1 MAWIEQSYGIT
12 SREELHRRA
21 PDEETA
27 RWLLEALVWQKGRLC
42 PFCRCTKTR
51 GVRGPRPGLY
61 ACGSCTIRFTDAVGR
76 DMRRTK
82 VRGIMEVERSALP
95 AASGAS
101 GHIA

>member
-1 MAWIEQSYGIT
+1 MAWIEPSYGIT
-12 SREELHRRA
+12 SREEFHRRV

-27 RWLLEALVWQKGRLC
+27 RRRLKALVWQKGRFR
-42 PFCRCTKTR
+42 PCRYTKTR
-51 GVRGPRPGLY
+51 GVRAPRPGLY
-61 ACGSCTIRFTDAVGR
+61 ECGSCTIRFTNAVGR

-82 VRGIMEVERSALP
+82 VRGIKEVERSALP